1 MLKLALRNIFR
12 QRARTALTLA
22 AVALGVASLILSG
35 GFIEDILVQLRES
48 TIRSQLGHM
57 QIYRRGYWESG
68 GQQPLEFLIQKPE
81 IVERALEHLPGVAVH
96 TRRLNFS
103 GLLTN
108 GRGSL
113 PILGE
118 GVEPRQEARIGSAM
132 TLLSGHAL
140 READEFGILLGEG
153 LAKAMQ
159 LKVGDSVNLVLNTR
173 EGAMN
178 TLDFRVVGV
187 FRTLSKDYDAR
198 AVRIALRAA
207 QSLTATEGVNAVVVL
222 LKDTALTSRVS
233 RELKA
238 QLPQELEVKP
248 WYDLADF
255 YQNTAALYQR
265 QFGVLQVIIVV
276 MVLLSVAN
284 SVNMTLHERTLEFGI
299 MRALGRTGRH
309 VFRLALLEMGLM
321 GATGSLLGVAIG
333 IVLAL
338 AVSSIGVPM
347 PPPPNS
353 ETGFT
358 AAIRVVPM
366 IVALAFLLGLA
377 SAVLASLLPARKVAR
392 IPVVEALRR
401 AA

>member
-35 GFIEDILVQLRES
+35 GFIEDILVQLREA
-48 TIRSQLGHM
+48 TIRSQLGHI
-57 QIYRRGYWESG
+57 QIYRKGYWESG
-68 GQQPLEFLIQKPE
+68 GQQPLDFLIEKPE
-81 IVERALEHLPGVAVH
+81 IAEHALEGLPGIAVH

-113 PILGE
+113 PILGQ
-118 GVEPRQEARIGSAM
+118 GVEPEGEARIGSAM
-132 TLLSGHAL
+132 TLLTGHGL
-140 READEFGILLGEG
+140 RQADEFGILLGEG
-153 LAKAMQ
+153 LGKAMQ
-159 LKVGDSVNLVLNTR
+159 LKVGDTVNLVLNTR

-187 FRTLSKDYDAR
+187 FRTLSKEYDAR
-198 AVRIALRAA
+198 AVRIALPAA
-207 QSLTATEGVNAVVVL
+207 QSLTATDGVNAVVIL
-222 LKDTALTSRVS
+222 LTRTSLTSGVAD
-233 RELKA
+233 ELKA
-238 QLPQELEVKP
+238 RLPPQLEVKT
-248 WYDLADF
+248 WQELADF
-255 YQNTAALYQR
+255 YQNTAALYRR

-309 VFRLALLEMGLM
+309 VFRLALLEMALM
-321 GATGSLLGVAIG
+321 GSVGALLGVAIG
-333 IVLAL
+333 IAL
-338 AVSSIGVPM
+338 AVAISWIGIPM

-353 ETGFT
+353 EIGFT
-358 AAIRVVPM
+358 ATVRVVPTV
-366 IVALAFLLGLA
+366 VALAFLLGWVA
-377 SAVLASLLPARKVAR
+377 SVLASLLPARKVAR

-401 AA
+401 AV

>member
-12 QRARTALTLA
+12 QRSRTALTLA

-35 GFIEDILVQLRES
+35 GFIEDILVQLREA
-48 TIRSQLGHM
+48 TIRSQLGHI
-57 QIYRRGYWESG
+57 QVYRKGYWESG
-68 GQQPLEFLIQKPE
+68 GQQPLDFLIEKPE
-81 IVERALEHLPGVAVH
+81 LAERALEGLPGAALH

-108 GRGSL
+108 GNGSL

-118 GVEPRQEARIGSAM
+118 GVEPDREARIGSAM
-132 TLLSGHAL
+132 TILSGHAL
-140 READEFGILLGEG
+140 ASTDEFGILLGEG

-159 LKVGDSVNLVLNTR
+159 LKIGDSVNLVLNTR

-198 AVRIALRAA
+198 AVRVALPAA
-207 QSLTATEGVNAVVVL
+207 QSLTATEGVNAVVIL
-222 LKDTALTSRVS
+222 LDDTALTSRVAA
-233 RELKA
+233 ELKSRLPP
-238 QLPQELEVKP
+238 QLEAKP
-248 WYDLADF
+248 WHELADF
-255 YQNTAALYQR
+255 YQNTAALYRR
-265 QFGVLQVIIVV
+265 QFGVLQAIIVV

-309 VFRLALLEMGLM
+309 VFRLAMLEMALM
-321 GATGSLLGVAIG
+321 GCLGALLGVAIG
-333 IVLAL
+333 VAL
-338 AVSSIGVPM
+338 AAAVSAIGIPM

-358 AAIRVVPM
+358 AAIRLVPTV
-366 IVALAFLLGLA
+366 IAAAFLLGLTA
-377 SAVLASLLPARKVAR
+377 SVVAALLPARKVAR
-392 IPVVEALRR
+392 IPVVNALRR
-401 AA
+401 AV